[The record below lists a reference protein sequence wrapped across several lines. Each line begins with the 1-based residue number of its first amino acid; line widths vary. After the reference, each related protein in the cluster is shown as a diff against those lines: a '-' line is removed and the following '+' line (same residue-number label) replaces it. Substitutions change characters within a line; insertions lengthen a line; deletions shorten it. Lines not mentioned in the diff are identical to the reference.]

1 MIVAARAPRTLR
13 YEQLAEHMT
22 AMIERGALRPG
33 DRLPSVRELSRQQ
46 RVSVSTVLESYQLL
60 ENRGLV
66 EVRPQSGH
74 YVRAR
79 RSAQLLE
86 PRASTRRS
94 LTAVKVSVSDLV
106 HEVSRAMT
114 DPEVVPLGAAV
125 ISAELLPTEKLNR
138 MTGLLARDAGALG
151 VAYPPAAG
159 FPRLRR
165 AIARRSVDWGC
176 ALAPD
181 DIITTLGCMEA
192 LHLCLRAVTRAGDAI
207 AVETPTFYGL
217 LQLFEFLELKVCEVP
232 AHPRTGIDLEQL
244 EATLKAG
251 PVKACVLTANFNNPL
266 GTLMPD
272 EHKERLCALLARHEV
287 PLIDDDIYGDLAHD
301 GSRPRPVKAF
311 DKKGMVMLCG
321 SVSKTIA
328 PGYRVGWVAPGRWL
342 ERVER
347 LKFAHTVASPAIPQM
362 AIAEYLDN
370 GGYDHHLRQLR
381 RRLAANLQCFT
392 DAVAEHF
399 PPGTRVSRPQG
410 GFVLW
415 IELPAGLSSLDL
427 YAAALDEAICVAP
440 GPIFSAKQRFT
451 GCIRLN
457 CGHLWSEPM
466 ERSIRTLGRLAHERL
481 PGA

>member
-13 YEQLAEHMT
+13 YEQLAEHLT
-22 AMIERGALRPG
+22 VMIERGALRPG
-33 DRLPSVRELSRQQ
+33 DRLPSVRELSRQR
-46 RVSVSTVLESYQLL
+46 RVSVSTVIESYQLL

-79 RSAQLLE
+79 RTVELLE
-86 PRASTRRS
+86 PRSSVRRS
-94 LTAVKVSVSDLV
+94 LAPCKVDVSDLV
-106 HEVSRAMT
+106 AQVYQAMT

-125 ISAELLPTEKLNR
+125 LCPELLPTDKINR
-138 MTGLLARDAGALG
+138 MTGLLARDAGGLG
-151 VAYPPAAG
+151 VAYPPPPG

-165 AIARRSVDWGC
+165 AIARRSIDWGC

-181 DIITTLGCMEA
+181 DIITTVGCMEA
-192 LHLCLRAVTRAGDAI
+192 LYLCLRAVTRAGDTI

-217 LQLFEFLELKVCEVP
+217 LQLFESLELKVCEVP
-232 AHPRTGIDLEQL
+232 AHPRTGIDLDQL
-244 EATLKAG
+244 EATIKAG
-251 PVKACVLTANFNNPL
+251 PIKACVVTPNFNNPL

-272 EHKERLCALLARHEV
+272 EHKERLVAMLARHEI
-287 PLIDDDIYGDLAHD
+287 PLIDDDIYGDLALD
-301 GSRPRPVKAF
+301 GSRPRPAKAF
-311 DKKGMVMLCG
+311 DKKGLVMLCG

-328 PGYRVGWVAPGRWL
+328 PGYRVGWVVPGRWR

-362 AIAEYLDN
+362 AVAEYLDN

-381 RRLAANLQCFT
+381 RRLAANLQTFT

-399 PPGTRVSRPQG
+399 PAGTRVSRPQG

-415 IELPAGLSSLDL
+415 VELPAGVAALDL
-427 YAAALDEAICVAP
+427 YAAALERGICVAP
-440 GPIFSAKQRFT
+440 GPIFAAKQRFA

-457 CGHLWSEPM
+457 CGHLWSELM
-466 ERSIRTLGRLAHERL
+466 ERSIRTLGRLAAERV
-481 PGA
+481 

>member
-22 AMIERGALRPG
+22 VMIERGALRPG

-46 RVSVSTVLESYQLL
+46 RVSVSTVIESYQLL

-79 RSAQLLE
+79 RTALLLE
-86 PRASTRRS
+86 PRPSVRRS
-94 LTAVKVSVSDLV
+94 LAAVKVGVSDLV
-106 HEVSRAMT
+106 AQVSQAMT
-114 DPEVVPLGAAV
+114 DPEVVPLGAAM
-125 ISAELLPTEKLNR
+125 ISAELLPTAKLNR
-138 MTGLLARDAGALG
+138 MTGLLARDAGAVG
-151 VAYPPAAG
+151 VAYPPSVG

-165 AIARRSVDWGC
+165 ALARRSVDWGC

-181 DIITTLGCMEA
+181 DFIVTIGCMEA
-192 LHLCLRAVTRAGDAI
+192 LHLALRAVTRAGDTI

-217 LQLFEFLELKVCEVP
+217 LQLFETLELKVCEVP
-232 AHPRTGIDLEQL
+232 AHPRTGIDLDQL

-251 PVKACVLTANFNNPL
+251 PIKACVITPNFNNPL

-272 EHKERLCALLARHEV
+272 EHKERLVALLARHEI
-287 PLIDDDIYGDLAHD
+287 PLIEDDIYGDLALD
-301 GSRPRPVKAF
+301 GSRPRPARTI
-311 DKKGMVMLCG
+311 DKKGLVMLCG

-328 PGYRVGWVAPGRWL
+328 PGYRVGWVAPARWR

-399 PPGTRVSRPQG
+399 PAGTRVSRPQG

-415 IELPAGLSSLDL
+415 VELPAGLGALEL
-427 YAAALDEAICVAP
+427 YAAALERGICIAP
-440 GPIFSAKQRFT
+440 GPIFSAKQRFG

-457 CGHLWSEPM
+457 CGHLWSETM
-466 ERSIRTLGRLAHERL
+466 QHSIRTLGRLACERM
-481 PGA
+481 